1 MMTRKDTN
9 SYKLDFQS
17 DQRAAIE
24 ASGCDVFVS
33 LPTGSGK
40 SFCYWILPKLF
51 DRRAGGSV
59 VIVVSPL
66 RVNEEPDR
74 STNKERCYSSV
85 CRSDAILLDRA
96 DISNS
101 SYQHCR

>member
-1 MMTRKDTN
+1 T
-9 SYKLDFQS
+9 SAAIKLGIPS

-24 ASGCDVFVS
+24 ASGCDVS

-66 RVNEEPDR
+66 RVNEGPDR